1 MSQGN
6 GTRTRVA
13 LLFGGRSPEHAVSCV
28 TAAGILRVLDPEK
41 YDVVP
46 IGITRQG
53 QWTITEA
60 DPESWSLSS
69 GTVPEIE
76 PRPESLQLSR
86 TDDGSELI
94 GHSASGT
101 FRSLGSVDVVFPVLH
116 GSFGED
122 GTVQGLL
129 ELADIPYVGSGVAAS
144 AIGMDKHYAKL
155 AFAAAG
161 LEVGPYEVIT
171 DKEWQRDRAA
181 CLTRLVRL
189 KYPLFVKPARAGSS
203 VGVSRVADEAGLVEA
218 IEAAREH
225 DPKVIVEQG
234 IAGREIE
241 CGVLEGRGS
250 DAPRTSLPGEIAVT
264 AGADTFYDFNAK
276 YVDGGAAKLS
286 CPAELPGE
294 QVKAIRE
301 LASTAFDAIGGEGLA
316 RVDFFYANDGRWVI
330 NEINTMPGFTPVSM
344 YPRIWNETGIGYAEL
359 VDELIWLAMNRRTG
373 LR

>member
-1 MSQGN
+1 MSQDN
-6 GTRTRVA
+6 AAKTRVA

-28 TAAGILRVLDPEK
+28 TAAGILRVLDPAK

-69 GTVPEIE
+69 GTAPEIE
-76 PRPESLQLSR
+76 PRSESLQLSR
-86 TDDGSELI
+86 TDGGSELI
-94 GHSASGT
+94 GHSASGA

-144 AIGMDKHYAKL
+144 AIGMDKHFAKL

-161 LEVGPYEVIT
+161 LEVGPYEVMT
-171 DKEWQRDRAA
+171 DKEWQRDGGA
-181 CLTRLVRL
+181 CLARLARL
-189 KYPLFVKPARAGSS
+189 EYPLFVKPARAGSS
-203 VGVSRVADEAGLVEA
+203 VGVSRVADEAGLIEA
-218 IEAAREH
+218 IDAAREH
-225 DPKVIVEQG
+225 DPKVIIEQG

-250 DAPRTSLPGEIAVT
+250 AAPRTSLPGEIAVT

-276 YVDGGAAKLS
+276 YVDGGAAELS
-286 CPAELPGE
+286 CPADLPAE
-294 QVKAIRE
+294 QVEAIRA

-316 RVDFFYANDGRWVI
+316 RVDFFYTDDGRWVI

-344 YPRIWNETGIGYAEL
+344 YPRIWNETGLGYAEL
-359 VDELIWLAMNRRTG
+359 VDELIWLALNRRTG

>member
-1 MSQGN
+1 MSATN
-6 GTRTRVA
+6 SKKTRIA
-13 LLFGGRSPEHAVSCV
+13 LLFGGRSPEHSVSCV

-53 QWTITEA
+53 QWTIEEA

-69 GTVPEIE
+69 GVAPEIK
-76 PRPESLQLSR
+76 PSAESLQFSH
-86 TDDGSELI
+86 TNEATELI
-94 GHSASGT
+94 GHSDSGAM
-101 FRSLGSVDVVFPVLH
+101 RSLGGVDVVFPVLH

-129 ELADIPYVGSGVAAS
+129 EMADVSYVGSGVAAS
-144 AIGMDKHYAKL
+144 AIGMDKHFAKL
-155 AFAAAG
+155 VFEAAG

-171 DKEWQRDRAA
+171 DKEWQRDRQV
-181 CLTRLVRL
+181 CLSRLSRL
-189 KYPLFVKPARAGSS
+189 EYPLFVKPARAGSS
-203 VGVSRVADEAGLVEA
+203 VGVSRVSDEAGLVHA
-218 IEAAREH
+218 IDAAREH
-225 DPKVIVEQG
+225 DPKVIIEQG

-250 DAPRTSLPGEIAVT
+250 DAPRTSLPGEIEVT

-276 YVDGGAAKLS
+276 YVDGGAAELT
-286 CPAELPGE
+286 CPAALPE
-294 QVKAIRE
+294 DQISIIRE
-301 LASTAFDAIGGEGLA
+301 QASIAFDAIGGEGLA
-316 RVDFFYANDGRWVI
+316 RVDFFYTDDGRWII

-344 YPRIWNETGIGYAEL
+344 YPRIWGETGIGYAEL
-359 VDELIWLAMNRRTG
+359 VDELIWLAVNRKTG

>member
-1 MSQGN
+1 MSQDN
-6 GTRTRVA
+6 GSRTRVA

-28 TAAGILRVLDPEK
+28 TAAGILRVLDPAK

-53 QWTITEA
+53 QWTITES

-69 GTVPEIE
+69 GTAPEIE
-76 PRPESLQLSR
+76 PRSESLQLSR

-94 GHSASGT
+94 GHSASGA

-144 AIGMDKHYAKL
+144 AIGMDKHFAKL

-161 LEVGPYEVIT
+161 MEVGPYEVIT
-171 DKEWQRDRAA
+171 DKEWQRDRPA
-181 CLTRLVRL
+181 CLARLSRL
-189 KYPLFVKPARAGSS
+189 EYPLFVKPARAGSS
-203 VGVSRVADEAGLVEA
+203 VGVSRVADEAGLIEA

-225 DPKVIVEQG
+225 DPKVIIEQG
-234 IAGREIE
+234 ISGREIE

-264 AGADTFYDFNAK
+264 AGADTFYDFKAK
-276 YVDGGAAKLS
+276 YVDEGAAELS
-286 CPAELPGE
+286 CPADLPAE
-294 QVKAIRE
+294 QVEAIRA

-316 RVDFFYANDGRWVI
+316 RVDFFYTDDGRWVI

-359 VDELIWLAMNRRTG
+359 VDELIWLALNRRTG

>member
-1 MSQGN
+1 MSQDN
-6 GTRTRVA
+6 GGRTRVA

-28 TAAGILRVLDPEK
+28 TAAGILRVLDPAK

-53 QWTITEA
+53 QWTITES

-69 GTVPEIE
+69 GTAPEIE
-76 PRPESLQLSR
+76 PRSESLQLSR

-94 GHSASGT
+94 GHSASGA

-144 AIGMDKHYAKL
+144 AIGMDKHFAKL

-161 LEVGPYEVIT
+161 MEVGPYEVIT
-171 DKEWQRDRAA
+171 DKEWQRDRPA
-181 CLTRLVRL
+181 CLARLSRL
-189 KYPLFVKPARAGSS
+189 EYPLFVKPARAGSS
-203 VGVSRVADEAGLVEA
+203 VGVSRVADEAGLIEA

-225 DPKVIVEQG
+225 DPKVIIEQG
-234 IAGREIE
+234 ISGREIE

-264 AGADTFYDFNAK
+264 AGADTFYDFKAK
-276 YVDGGAAKLS
+276 YVDEGAAELS
-286 CPAELPGE
+286 CPADLPAE
-294 QVKAIRE
+294 QVEAIRA

-316 RVDFFYANDGRWVI
+316 RVDFFYTDDGRWVI

-359 VDELIWLAMNRRTG
+359 VDELIWLALNRRTG

>member
-1 MSQGN
+1 MSQDN
-6 GTRTRVA
+6 VTKTRVA

-28 TAAGILRVLDPEK
+28 TAAGILRVLDPAK

-53 QWTITEA
+53 QWTITQS

-69 GTVPEIE
+69 GKSPEIE
-76 PRPESLQLSR
+76 ASGESLQLAR
-86 TDDGSELI
+86 TDGGSELI
-94 GHSASGT
+94 GHSASGA

-144 AIGMDKHYAKL
+144 AIGMDKHFAKL
-155 AFAAAG
+155 AFEAAG

-171 DKEWQRDRAA
+171 DKQWQRDRDGSLARVS
-181 CLTRLVRL
+181 RLA
-189 KYPLFVKPARAGSS
+189 YPLFVKPARAGSS
-203 VGVSRVADEAGLVEA
+203 VGVSRVADDAGLVEA

-225 DPKVIVEQG
+225 DPKVIIEEG

-241 CGVLEGRGS
+241 CGVLEGRG
-250 DAPRTSLPGEIAVT
+250 AELPRTSLPGEIAVT

-276 YVDGGAAKLS
+276 YVDGGAAELS
-286 CPAELPGE
+286 CPADLPQE
-294 QVKAIRE
+294 QVSAIRE
-301 LASTAFDAIGGEGLA
+301 YAAVAFDAIGGEGLA
-316 RVDFFYANDGRWVI
+316 RVDFFYTDDGRWVI
-330 NEINTMPGFTPVSM
+330 NEINTMPGFTPISM
-344 YPRIWNETGIGYAEL
+344 YPRIWNETGINYAEL

>member
-1 MSQGN
+1 MSQEN
-6 GTRTRVA
+6 ETRTRVA

-28 TAAGILRVLDPEK
+28 TAAGILRVLDASK
-41 YDVVP
+41 YDVLP

-53 QWTITEA
+53 QWTITES

-69 GTVPEIE
+69 GNSPEIE
-76 PRPESLQLSR
+76 PSGESLQLAR
-86 TDDGSELI
+86 TNGGSELI
-94 GHSASGT
+94 GHSATGA

-144 AIGMDKHYAKL
+144 AIGMDKHFAKL
-155 AFAAAG
+155 AFEAAG

-171 DKEWQRDRAA
+171 DKQWQRDRDGALA
-181 CLTRLVRL
+181 SVSRLA
-189 KYPLFVKPARAGSS
+189 YPLFVKPARAGSS
-203 VGVSRVADEAGLVEA
+203 VGVSRVADDAGLVEA

-225 DPKVIVEQG
+225 DPKVIIEEG
-234 IAGREIE
+234 IVGREIE

-250 DAPRTSLPGEIAVT
+250 ELPRTSLPGEIAVT
-264 AGADTFYDFNAK
+264 AGSDTFYDFNAK
-276 YVDGGAAKLS
+276 YVDGGAAELS
-286 CPAELPGE
+286 CPADLPAD
-294 QVKAIRE
+294 QVAAIRDH
-301 LASTAFDAIGGEGLA
+301 AAVAFDAIGGEGLA
-316 RVDFFYANDGRWVI
+316 RVDFFYTEDGRWVI
-330 NEINTMPGFTPVSM
+330 NEINTMPGFTPISM
-344 YPRIWNETGIGYAEL
+344 YPRIWGETGINYADL